1 MCPAETT
8 VDSQEGFLLGEVK
21 RTTVNTVS
29 DSYPDSSEELQI
41 ASMYIF
47 KRFCDNSIPV
57 VVLVAKLP

>member
-8 VDSQEGFLLGEVK
+8 VDSQEGFLLGELK

-47 KRFCDNSIPV
+47 KRFCDNSISL

>member
-47 KRFCDNSIPV
+47 
-57 VVLVAKLP
+57 